1 MRNNIRVFF
10 SLSLILGIL
19 LGIWGLSCAE
29 DLEIISVAGFKTDT
43 MKSGA
48 PEGWKLEENKGIP
61 YLKLEKEG
69 DRFALHLK
77 SDKSSSFGIRKEL
90 KIDPAKHPFLNWKWK
105 AVKLPLGGDVRDKN
119 RDDQAIQIYVAFE
132 ATGWPAKLNT
142 PVIGYIWDNEAPRD
156 TVTKSQQI
164 LADKVRYIVLRD
176 KSDDPNEWHCEKR
189 NVGEDYKKLF
199 SDIDDG
205 RLRKI
210 EGISIYINSQHTE
223 SEAESYVYD
232 IFFSRQ

>member
-1 MRNNIRVFF
+1 MFIA
-10 SLSLILGIL
+10 LSLIVGIIL
-19 LGIWGLSCAE
+19 LISGLSFAE
-29 DLEIISVAGFKTDT
+29 DLEKISVAGFKTET
-43 MKSGA
+43 MKSGS
-48 PEGWKLEENKGIP
+48 PEGWKLEENKGTP

-77 SDKSSSFGIRKEL
+77 SDKSSSFGIKKEL
-90 KIDPAKHPFLNWKWK
+90 KVDPVKHPFLNWKWK
-105 AVKLPLGGDVRDKN
+105 AVKLPIGGDVRDKN
-119 RDDQAIQIYVAFE
+119 KDDQAIQIYVAFE

-142 PVIGYIWDNEAPRD
+142 PVIGYIWDNETPKD
-156 TVTKSQQI
+156 TVIRSQQI

-176 KSDDPNEWHCEKR
+176 KSDELNEWHCEKR
-189 NVGEDYKKLF
+189 NVSEDYKNLF
-199 SDIDDG
+199 PDIDDG
-205 RLRKI
+205 KLRKI